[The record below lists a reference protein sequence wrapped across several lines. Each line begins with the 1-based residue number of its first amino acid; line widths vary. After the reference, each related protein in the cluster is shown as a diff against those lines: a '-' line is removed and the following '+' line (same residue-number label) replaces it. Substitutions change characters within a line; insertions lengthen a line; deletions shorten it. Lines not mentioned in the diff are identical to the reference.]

1 MADSYIN
8 VTSQDF
14 AEKVLNAPH
23 MVIVD
28 FSTDK
33 FSSCQIFDP
42 EFEAVSKE
50 YQGRVLFA
58 KVNVDQNENL
68 TSQWNV
74 DAVPTSIF
82 FNRGREIHR
91 IKGILMRDKLRKQI
105 EGVLLVI

>member
-1 MADSYIN
+1 MADSYIT

-14 AEKVLNAPH
+14 TEKVLNAPQ

-33 FSSCQIFDP
+33 ISSCQIFDP
-42 EFEAVSKE
+42 EFEAISQE
-50 YQGRVLFA
+50 FQGRVLFA
-58 KVNVDQNENL
+58 KVNVDENQEL
-68 TSQWNV
+68 TRQWNV

-82 FNRGREIHR
+82 FNRGQEIYR
-91 IKGILMRDKLRKQI
+91 IKGIVMRNRLRKQV